1 MNKRS
6 KPAKTEQGKQTEDR
20 IKLIQTVYPG
30 YNKAV
35 DSYANR
41 SDQTGVCR
49 TTVAQRLAEAVGG
62 IPVKRRKPCRVNAS
76 QITVRLTHE
85 ERVML
90 TARRTRLGY
99 VTDQAFI
106 SELLRR
112 ELRKEAAT

>member
-1 MNKRS
+1 MGKR
-6 KPAKTEQGKQTEDR
+6 TESGQQTAER

-41 SDQTGVCR
+41 SHQTGVCR
-49 TTVAQRLAEAVGG
+49 TPVAQRLAEAVGG

-76 QITVRLTHE
+76 QITVRLTHD
-85 ERVML
+85 ERVAL
-90 TARRTRLGY
+90 TARRVRLGY

>member
-1 MNKRS
+1 MGKR
-6 KPAKTEQGKQTEDR
+6 TESGQQTEER

-41 SDQTGVCR
+41 SDHTGVCR
-49 TTVAQRLAEAVGG
+49 TPVAQRLAEAVGG
-62 IPVKRRKPCRVNAS
+62 VPVKRRKPCRVNAS
-76 QITVRLTHE
+76 QITVRLTHD
-85 ERVML
+85 ERVAL
-90 TARRTRLGY
+90 TTRRVRLGY

-112 ELRKEAAT
+112 ELREEVSQ